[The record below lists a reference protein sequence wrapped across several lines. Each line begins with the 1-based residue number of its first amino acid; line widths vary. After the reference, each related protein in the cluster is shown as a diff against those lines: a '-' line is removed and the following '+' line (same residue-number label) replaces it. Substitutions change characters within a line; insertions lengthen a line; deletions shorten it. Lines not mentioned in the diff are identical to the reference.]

1 MKTMFKL
8 FAFAPGL
15 LAAMP
20 AIAGIIVSAPVD
32 VVGNLPLATF
42 TGNNFATQSYKD

>member
-1 MKTMFKL
+1 MKTHLKL
-8 FAFAPGL
+8 LALAPGL
-15 LAAMP
+15 LAAP
-20 AIAGIIVSAPVD
+20 AAVAGIIVSQPVD

>member
-1 MKTMFKL
+1 MKTYFKL
-8 FAFAPGL
+8 LAFAPGL
-15 LAAMP
+15 FATVP
-20 AIAGIIVSAPVD
+20 AVAGIIVSAPVD